1 MAMTNILPVP
11 PPGVFIRDELEARG
25 WSQRDLA
32 YILGCPEQS
41 VNIILSGKRGISP
54 EMAKALGKAFDVEPE
69 LFINLQRRFDLSQA
83 REPDPSVEQ
92 RARFQNRFPIRE
104 MIKRG
109 WLQDTDAGLL
119 EVQVAQFFERSNP
132 EEIPCMA
139 HAAFKTRAG
148 ENEGIAPTPTQLA
161 WLYRVRQIAKTMSVP
176 RYTEKM
182 LRDYLPRMK
191 QLTADPE
198 ETRHVPRL
206 LMECGVRFVLVE
218 PLAGAKIDGVC
229 LWLDNRAP
237 VIGMSLRYDRIDN
250 FWFVLPHE
258 LEHVLQRHGQQGE
271 IIDTALEGDRASAN
285 TTVSEEERIA
295 NKAAANFCF
304 SAQEFDSFIVRKQ
317 PFFYERDL
325 VGFARRMQVHPGIVV
340 GRVQWHTGRY
350 NFLRKYQVKIR
361 QFVASAA
368 VMDGWGQV
376 APMGM

>member
-1 MAMTNILPVP
+1 MAMTKIYPVP
-11 PPGVFIRDELEARG
+11 PPGLFIREELEARG
-25 WSQRDLA
+25 WTQRDLA

-41 VNIILSGKRGISP
+41 VNVVLSGKRGISS

-69 LFINLQRRFDLSQA
+69 LFINLQRRFDLAQA
-83 REPDPSVEQ
+83 PEPNLGVEQ
-92 RARFQNRFPIRE
+92 RARFQNQFPIRE

-119 EVQVAQFFERSNP
+119 EVQVAQFFECSSR
-132 EEIPCMA
+132 EDIPYMA

-148 ENEGIAPTPTQLA
+148 ENEGAIPTSTQLG

-182 LRDYLPRMK
+182 LRDYLPRIK

-198 ETRHVPRL
+198 ETRHIPRL
-206 LMECGVRFVLVE
+206 LMECGVRFILVE

-229 LWLDNRAP
+229 FWLDSRAP

-258 LEHVLQRHGQQGE
+258 LEHVLQRHGMEGE
-271 IIDTALEGDRASAN
+271 IIDTALEGDRASVD
-285 TTVSEEERIA
+285 TTISAEERIA

-304 SAQEFDSFIVRKQ
+304 SNEEFDSFIARKQ
-317 PFFYERDL
+317 PFFYERDIL
-325 VGFARRMQVHPGIVV
+325 GFARRMQVHPGIVV
-340 GRVQWHTGRY
+340 GRVQWQTGRY
-350 NFLRKYQVKIR
+350 NFLRKYQVKVR
-361 QFVASAA
+361 QFVTSSAL
-368 VMDGWGQV
+368 VDGWGV
-376 APMGM
+376 AAPMGL